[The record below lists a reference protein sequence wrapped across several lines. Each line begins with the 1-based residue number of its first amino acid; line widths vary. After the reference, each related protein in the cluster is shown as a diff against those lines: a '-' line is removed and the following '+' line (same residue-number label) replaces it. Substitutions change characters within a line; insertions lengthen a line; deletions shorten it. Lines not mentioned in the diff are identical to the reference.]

1 MSLYDDAVMISLPT
15 GASGNKDGTLY
26 NLKPEEKVKPTE
38 LVTNGDFSNGLTSW
52 LNDETHAHASVTH
65 SNGRVYFEGT
75 THQTSNYVR
84 IKQDNVF
91 EIGKRY
97 RVAVEVDI
105 EYADMNATDDQLG
118 GVKFG
123 HEDDNST
130 PTQGNNL
137 DIGFAITS
145 GRHVFYFTAN
155 ETNLNI
161 ARHTN
166 SATGAY
172 KFSIGYISVKEV
184 EKEPADFSLI
194 RGSNLSATR
203 IDSAGLLEKGRTNRV
218 KYNNTFTNAA
228 WQKNNVSVTAVTN
241 VSGYDGTKDVF
252 KLERTGSAPHLFQS
266 VTASDVVQTWSFY
279 AKKGNVPGVVCRF
292 DPSSGSH
299 IEVIVDLTDG
309 SRISGGTFDSGIGRI
324 GFNVEQIGSAGGWY
338 RVSVTG
344 KANINV
350 VKIFPALANGSVSG
364 TNGEFIYIQKA
375 QLEDGLVA
383 TPCITTTGRTLSAGL
398 DEDEP
403 RFDYTG
409 AVGGCPTML
418 MEPTRV
424 NLVKYTEAYHKW
436 TATAITVTPNA
447 GISPEGEQNAYSLAG
462 NTASSQHFIEISG
475 IPRTDGQ
482 YMTVSAFAKA
492 NGHSYFHIS
501 LAASRLYGVF
511 HLTGNGAVEFVDNGS
526 DSAQFIN
533 ESATITALENGWYR
547 CTVTGQVNGSGSG
560 VDTATRLSSAPVSSN
575 NNVHTYT
582 GNNTDGVLVYGS
594 QVEVG
599 AFASSYIPNHGT
611 TGGITRTRD
620 NSNSLLLDDYMD
632 GEDVTVFLEMTNNDD
647 IIRDDSAA
655 NFMISANGSN
665 LGALRV
671 YRPSSA
677 AVRQLTFYSQD
688 NEGNVNPGTYEIPT
702 ASPKIAFKR
711 IFETGRIQ
719 VFIDGVERRDGVNV
733 DMDKLTRI
741 DIKGQGGKVGFKQM
755 IVWNRILT
763 DQECVSLTS

>member
-26 NLKPEEKVKPTE
+26 NLKPEEKVKATE

-75 THQTSNYVR
+75 TDSTSNYVR

-105 EYADMNATDDQLG
+105 EYADMSATDDQLG

-123 HEDDNST
+123 HEDVGST
-130 PTQGNNL
+130 PTTGNNL

-172 KFSIGYISVKEV
+172 KFSIGYISAKEV
-184 EKEPADFSLI
+184 EKEPADFSII

-203 IDSAGLLEKGRTNRV
+203 INSAGLLEKGRTNRV

-241 VSGYDGTKDVF
+241 VTGHDGTKDVF
-252 KLERTGSAPHLFQS
+252 KLQRTGSAPHLFQS

-279 AKKGNVPGVVCRF
+279 AKQGNVPGVVCRF
-292 DPSSGSH
+292 DPVSGSH

-309 SRISGGTFDSGIGRI
+309 SRISGGTFDASIGRI

-375 QLEDGLVA
+375 QLEDGLVPTA
-383 TPCITTTGRTLSAGL
+383 CITTTGRTLSAGL
-398 DEDEP
+398 GEDEP

-418 MEPTRV
+418 MEPTRINIV
-424 NLVKYTEAYHKW
+424 PNSEYFHSYDKTE
-436 TATAITVTPNA
+436 VTLA
-447 GISPEGEQNAYSLAG
+447 SAFETSPEGLKNAYKVLETSATGTSHKLVAASGDTFVSGTKYSVSIFAHAAGRTKFRLQAG
-462 NTASSQHFIEISG
+462 NFSTAPYIADF
-475 IPRTDGQ
+475 T
-482 YMTVSAFAKA
+482 
-492 NGHSYFHIS
+492 
-501 LAASRLYGVF
+501 
-511 HLTGNGAVEFVDNGS
+511 LTGNGVAAAGGS
-526 DSAQFIN
+526 NDSN
-533 ESATITALENGWYR
+533 ATASIENYGDGWYR
-547 CTVTGQVNGSGSG
+547 CKIEGFTAAASASTKRNIFLLDDSGNSSYNG
-560 VDTATRLSSAPVSSN
+560 DTTK
-575 NNVHTYT
+575 
-582 GNNTDGVLVYGS
+582 GILVYGF
-594 QVEVG
+594 QLEAG
-599 AFASSYIPNHGT
+599 AFATSYIPNY
-611 TGGITRTRD
+611 GITEGVTRTRD
-620 NSNSLLLDDYMD
+620 NSNALLLDDYMD

-655 NFMISANGSN
+655 NFMISDNGSN
-665 LGALRV
+665 LGGLRV
-671 YRPSSA
+671 YRPSSTT
-677 AVRQLTFYSQD
+677 VRQLTFYSQD
-688 NEGNVNPGTYEIPT
+688 NEGNVSPATYEIAT
-702 ASPKIAFKR
+702 ANPKIAFKR

-719 VFIDGVERRDGVNV
+719 LFTDGVERRDAINV

-741 DIKGQGGKVGFKQM
+741 DIKGQGAKGAFKQ
-755 IVWNRILT
+755 IVVWNRILT

>member
-26 NLKPEEKVKPTE
+26 NLKPEEKVKATE

-75 THQTSNYVR
+75 TDSTSNYVR

-105 EYADMNATDDQLG
+105 EYADMSATDDQLG

-123 HEDDNST
+123 HEDVGST
-130 PTQGNNL
+130 PTTGNNL

-172 KFSIGYISVKEV
+172 KFSIGYISAKEV
-184 EKEPADFSLI
+184 EKEPADFSII

-203 IDSAGLLEKGRTNRV
+203 INSAGLLEKGRTNRV

-241 VSGYDGTKDVF
+241 VTGHDGTKDVF
-252 KLERTGSAPHLFQS
+252 KLQRTGSAPHLFQS

-279 AKKGNVPGVVCRF
+279 AKQGNVPGVVCRF
-292 DPSSGSH
+292 DPVSGSH

-309 SRISGGTFDSGIGRI
+309 SRISGGTFDASISRI

-338 RVSVTG
+338 RVSITG

-375 QLEDGLVA
+375 QLEDGLVPTA
-383 TPCITTTGRTLSAGL
+383 CITTTGRTLSAGL
-398 DEDEP
+398 GEDEP

-418 MEPTRV
+418 MEPTRINIV
-424 NLVKYTEAYHKW
+424 PNSEYFHSYDKTE
-436 TATAITVTPNA
+436 VTLA
-447 GISPEGEQNAYSLAG
+447 SAFETSPEGLKNAYKVLETSATGTSHKLVAASGDTFVSGTKYSVSIFAHAAGRTKFRLQAG
-462 NTASSQHFIEISG
+462 NFSTAPYIADF
-475 IPRTDGQ
+475 T
-482 YMTVSAFAKA
+482 
-492 NGHSYFHIS
+492 
-501 LAASRLYGVF
+501 
-511 HLTGNGAVEFVDNGS
+511 LTGNGVAAAGGS
-526 DSAQFIN
+526 NDSN
-533 ESATITALENGWYR
+533 ATASIENYGDGWYR
-547 CTVTGQVNGSGSG
+547 CKIEGFTAAASASTKRNIFLLDDSGNSSYNG
-560 VDTATRLSSAPVSSN
+560 DTTK
-575 NNVHTYT
+575 
-582 GNNTDGVLVYGS
+582 GILVYGF
-594 QVEVG
+594 QLEAG
-599 AFASSYIPNHGT
+599 AFATSYIPNY
-611 TGGITRTRD
+611 GITEGVTRTRD
-620 NSNSLLLDDYMD
+620 NSNALLLDDYMD

-655 NFMISANGSN
+655 NFMISDNGSN
-665 LGALRV
+665 LGGLRV
-671 YRPSSA
+671 YRPSSTT
-677 AVRQLTFYSQD
+677 VRQLTFYSQD
-688 NEGNVNPGTYEIPT
+688 NEGNVSPATYEIAT
-702 ASPKIAFKR
+702 ANPKIAFKR

-719 VFIDGVERRDGVNV
+719 LFTDGVERRDAINV

-741 DIKGQGGKVGFKQM
+741 DIKGQGAKGAFKQ
-755 IVWNRILT
+755 IVVWNRILT

>member
-65 SNGRVYFEGT
+65 SNGRVHFEGT
-75 THQTSNYVR
+75 THQTNNYVR

-97 RVAVEVDI
+97 RVAIEVDI
-105 EYADMNATDDQLG
+105 EYADMSATDDQLG

-123 HEDDNST
+123 HD
-130 PTQGNNL
+130 PAGNGGSNL
-137 DIGFAITS
+137 DIGAVIKS

-184 EKEPADFSLI
+184 EKEPADFSII

-252 KLERTGSAPHLFQS
+252 KLERTGGAPHLFQS

-279 AKKGNVPGVVCRF
+279 AKQGNVPAVVCRF
-292 DPSSGSH
+292 DPVSGSA
-299 IEVIVDLTDG
+299 IEVIADLTDG
-309 SRISGGTFDSGIGRI
+309 SRLSGGLFDASIGRI
-324 GFNVEQIGSAGGWY
+324 GFNIEQIGSAGGWY

-344 KANINV
+344 DANINV
-350 VKIFPALANGSVSG
+350 VKIFPALADGSVAD
-364 TNGEFIYIQKA
+364 TNGQFVYIQKA
-375 QLEDGLVA
+375 QLEDGLVP
-383 TPCITTTGRTLSAGL
+383 TTCITTTGRTLSAGL

-424 NLVKYTEAYHKW
+424 NLVKNSEYLGDYT
-436 TATAITVTPNA
+436 TSNATITTNA
-447 GISPEGEQNAYSLAG
+447 LTSPEGLDNA
-462 NTASSQHFIEISG
+462 T
-475 IPRTDGQ
+475 T
-482 YMTVSAFAKA
+482 
-492 NGHSYFHIS
+492 
-501 LAASRLYGVF
+501 
-511 HLTGNGAVEFVDNGS
+511 
-526 DSAQFIN
+526 IN
-533 ESATITALENGWYR
+533 
-547 CTVTGQVNGSGSG
+547 VTSNSGSIF
-560 VDTATRLSSAPVSSN
+560 AQS
-575 NNVHTYT
+575 
-582 GNNTDGVLVYGS
+582 GS
-594 QVEVG
+594 QVASVTASTKYTFSFYVKQGTNTENYLAVRDQNAEAFISEDVAYTASPSEWRRIEHTFTTPVGCTSVRLYPSRYDSGGQGTTHLFGIQLEEG
-599 AFASSYIPNHGT
+599 AFATSYIPNHGLAT
-611 TGGITRTRD
+611 VTRTRD
-620 NSNSLLLDDYMD
+620 NSNGLLLDDYMD

-655 NFMISANGSN
+655 NFMISSNGSN

-671 YRPSSA
+671 YRPSSTSL
-677 AVRQLTFYSQD
+677 RQLTFYSQD
-688 NEGNVNPGTYEIPT
+688 NEGNVNPATYEITT

-719 VFIDGVERRDGVNV
+719 LFTDGAERRDAINV

-741 DIKGQGGKVGFKQM
+741 DIKGQGGKCGFKQI